1 VFQEDQFNNRVA
13 EATKALKTAFGGNP
27 KSLEQALKRA
37 GRRLPRRARKA
48 GAEIVAAQMLSANP
62 KLHQQLDA
70 SRLERDFDKLISG
83 AGRVDAK
90 ALRQKWLVGAMAS
103 FAFNLL
109 LLITLFVVVAL
120 WRGWL

>member
-1 VFQEDQFNNRVA
+1 MFQEDQFNNRVA

-90 ALRQKWLVGAMAS
+90 AIRQKWLVGALAS

>member
-1 VFQEDQFNNRVA
+1 MFQEDQFNNRVA

-90 ALRQKWLVGAMAS
+90 ALRQKWLVGALAS

>member
-1 VFQEDQFNNRVA
+1 MFQEDQFNNRVA

-90 ALRQKWLVGAMAS
+90 ALRQKWLVGALAS

-109 LLITLFVVVAL
+109 LLITLLVVVAL

>member
-1 VFQEDQFNNRVA
+1 MFQEDQFNNRVA

-48 GAEIVAAQMLSANP
+48 GAEIVAAQILSANP

-90 ALRQKWLVGAMAS
+90 ALRQKWLVGALAS

>member
-1 VFQEDQFNNRVA
+1 MFQEDQFNNRVA

>member
-1 VFQEDQFNNRVA
+1 MFQEDQFNNRVA

-90 ALRQKWLVGAMAS
+90 AIRQKWLVGAMAS

>member
-90 ALRQKWLVGAMAS
+90 AIRQKWLVGALAS

>member
-1 VFQEDQFNNRVA
+1 
-13 EATKALKTAFGGNP
+13 
-27 KSLEQALKRA
+27 
-37 GRRLPRRARKA
+37 
-48 GAEIVAAQMLSANP
+48 MLSANP

-90 ALRQKWLVGAMAS
+90 AIRQKWLVGALAS